1 MSVPINSGLGRP
13 KFVGRT
19 HQLHNL
25 LSTLDPAPR
34 AMTASRLITGPPGV
48 GKSRLAF
55 ELAHHAQQRGQ
66 KVVSARCLTAPHSPS
81 YWPWTQII
89 REILK
94 EPRALD
100 LAALLLDDPLSATTF
115 ELFDSVVTCLRQA
128 GERQQLVLVME
139 DLHALDP
146 SSLSLL
152 NYVSYALADTKVAII
167 GTARA
172 APQKLLKSFEAQIEL
187 TSFTR
192 EETAQYLGHWAGP
205 HLDQVF
211 AATGGL
217 PLHLEHIVHGP
228 AIAQEIDPGMVSEP
242 LMSLLR
248 TRLLDLPAAVLEAM
262 QAVAVLEQA
271 PVATLVGMLGWQ
283 PDHVDSALAQ
293 AVDLRFIE
301 APSIA
306 DPCTEFTHQI
316 IADSVLSLTTPAHL
330 AALHGAAA
338 QQFASDPHSKVSY
351 ARHLV
356 QAGPDFTAQAVTA
369 CRRAASQSLDQ
380 LAFEDGVELCQL
392 ALRVIPQ
399 GSDQF
404 LDEQIQLSS
413 LLASALWQVGDRT
426 GALGSS
432 QQAWDLSS
440 SSANPNLRVAAAL
453 GPRFGLDFSGSLPQE
468 LTRRCML
475 VLDEQPDLSD
485 YNRSRVLSCLAMA
498 QITVAPTHAPATAQA
513 ALEAAHASG
522 SRSALGY
529 ALVAQCA
536 TDLSPDT
543 LFFRL
548 TAAQRAL
555 AIAQDT
561 NDRALI
567 PSAWFLLLGSLL
579 EQGDI
584 QGIDREL
591 AENSPLVTRYTE
603 LQDSRHSSWFR
614 CLRAI
619 LDGDTLDAEQLL
631 AHAFER
637 AQAENDPDA
646 LTVWGAQYAVVR
658 WIQGDLQSVEPVLRQ
673 AMQNFPDDPVWVAAL
688 AWHWTNSGRA
698 IAAAGLITNIGPIDA
713 LHRDRNWLATLCILT
728 EVAAHLEDL
737 PLLETLRE
745 QLAPYAGRLVPI
757 GLGVACWGT
766 VDRPLALIALANGKR
781 AAAVRH
787 YEAAQVLCA
796 STGAQVWLAQVQAEL
811 AQLLSIGT
819 KAEIDRAAVLSAEA
833 NAAAIQMN
841 WPDIALLSSAILDR
855 VGRPAPNPAVASDSV
870 ASAPRP
876 IIRVLGRFEVVSDQ
890 GTVRW
895 TSKRAR
901 TLLKILVAYR
911 GTPVSRARLL
921 DILWP
926 SVSHDFL
933 ANRFAVAL
941 TTVRRALDPTKAL
954 DLQHF
959 VTFDGEYV
967 SLNHT
972 LLEID
977 VEKFLDLAHRGLSQN
992 THDELAAAIKLFAGE
1007 AFSDEFA
1014 AIWAEPLRE
1023 EAQTVYLDAAHV
1035 LARMSEPARACD
1047 LYRSILALDEFDLAA
1062 HDGLTDALYALGA
1075 PRQAKVAKSRA
1086 KEILKE
1092 LEE

>member
-1 MSVPINSGLGRP
+1 MSQPLGSGVDRP

-19 HQLHNL
+19 HQLQNL
-25 LSTLDPAPR
+25 LSTLDPHPR
-34 AMTASRLITGPPGV
+34 AMTASRFITGPPGV

-66 KVVSARCLTAPHSPS
+66 RVLSARCWTAPHSPS

-89 REILK
+89 RQLLD

-115 ELFDSVVTCLRQA
+115 ELFDSVVTCLRLA
-128 GERQQLVLVME
+128 SERQQLVLVLE
-139 DLHALDP
+139 DLDTLDP

-152 NYVSYALADTKVAII
+152 NYVSYALADSKVAII
-167 GTARA
+167 GTARTA
-172 APQKLLKSFEAQIEL
+172 SQKLLKSFESQMEL
-187 TSFTR
+187 APFTQ
-192 EETAQYLGHWAGP
+192 EETAQYLGLWAGP

-217 PLHLEHIVHGP
+217 PLHLEHVRHGP
-228 AIAQEIDPGMVSEP
+228 AIAQELDPSLVTDP
-242 LMSLLR
+242 LIGLLR
-248 TRLLDLPAAVLEAM
+248 TRLIGLPPAVLEVM

-271 PVATLVGMLGWQ
+271 PLATVVGMLGWQ
-283 PDHVDSALAQ
+283 PDQVDTALAQ
-293 AVDLRFIE
+293 AKDLRLIE
-301 APSIA
+301 APTRA
-306 DPCTEFTHQI
+306 FPYAQFTHQI
-316 IADSVLSLTTPAHL
+316 IADSVLRLTSPAHL
-330 AALHGAAA
+330 AVLHGSAA
-338 QQFASDPHSKVSY
+338 QQFAMDPDSKVSY

-356 QAGPDFTAQAVTA
+356 QAGPTFTAQAVTA
-369 CRRAASQSLDQ
+369 CRQAASQTLDQ

-399 GSDQF
+399 DSHQF
-404 LDEQIQLSS
+404 LDEQIQLST
-413 LLASALWQVGDRT
+413 LLARALWQVGDRT
-426 GALGSS
+426 GALASS
-432 QQAWDLSS
+432 QRAWDLSAL
-440 SSANPNLRVAAAL
+440 SANPSLRVAAAL
-453 GPRFGLDFSGSLPQE
+453 GPRFGLDFSGELPQE

-485 YNRSRVLSCLAMA
+485 YNRSRILSCLAMA
-498 QITVAPTHAPATAQA
+498 QITVAPTHAPATAHA
-513 ALEAAHASG
+513 ALEAAQASG

-529 ALVAQCA
+529 ALVAQCS

-555 AIAQDT
+555 ALAQDT
-561 NDRALI
+561 NDRALV

-584 QGIDREL
+584 HGIDREL
-591 AENSPLVTRYTE
+591 AESSPLVTRYSE

-619 LDGDTLDAEQLL
+619 LDGDTKDAEQLL
-631 AHAFER
+631 SHALER

-646 LTVWGAQYAVVR
+646 MTVWGAQHAVVR

-698 IAAAGLITNIGPIDA
+698 IAAAGLITNIGPINA
-713 LHRDRNWLATLCILT
+713 LHRDRNWLAALCILT
-728 EVAAHLEDL
+728 EVAAHLEDFT
-737 PLLETLRE
+737 LLETLRE

-781 AAAVRH
+781 AAAIRH
-787 YEAAQVLCA
+787 YEAAQTLCA

-819 KAEIDRAAVLSAEA
+819 QSEVDRAAVLASEA
-833 NAAAIQMN
+833 NAAATQMN
-841 WPDIALLSSAILDR
+841 WPDIAVLSAAILER
-855 VGRPAPNPAVASDSV
+855 VGHPTPVPTTPPVAGV
-870 ASAPRP
+870 AATQP
-876 IIRVLGRFEVVSDQ
+876 IIRVLGRFEVVGDQ

-901 TLLKILVAYR
+901 TLLKILVANR
-911 GTPVSRARLL
+911 GAPVSRARLL

-941 TTVRRALDPTKAL
+941 TTVRRALDPTKSL

-967 SLNHT
+967 SLNRA

-977 VEKFLDLAHRGLSQN
+977 VECFLELAHLGLSQN

-1075 PRQAKVAKSRA
+1075 PRQAKVAKIRA